1 MTRARRLAVVPAL
14 LIALSLAA
22 LPFGVGVTAQGKAL
36 GASRVQLP
44 NGLTVLVREN
54 PTAPVVAFSLMTRMG
69 TRSEN
74 AGNAGISNFLQL
86 MLVRGTTS
94 KNGIEIIE
102 AAERMGGSLDAYA
115 DVDHAEIA
123 ATALSRHWSDMLALV
138 ADVVLNP
145 TIPEATAGAV
155 KDFLLKQ
162 IRNRGDKPYDAGVDF
177 IGRRLYGSHP
187 YGWNPLGRRE
197 AVDKVTRDDL
207 VAHYRRF
214 YVPAGMVLA
223 VSGRVKTDE
232 VLARVRELF
241 GGMPEGYG
249 PAPALPSPP
258 PLENS
263 RDVVEVPGAQ
273 AQILMAVF
281 GPQMVHPDFAAV
293 KVLANVLGGGMSGR
307 FFSELR
313 DKQGLAYTTGAQ
325 YPARI
330 ERAPFVAQIGTAPE
344 SAEKSEAA
352 LRAELAR
359 VQREQVGP
367 EELAVAKA
375 YLLGNLAMD
384 RRTNARQAWYLASY
398 EIAGVGFEFLDL
410 YEAKVREVTAA
421 DIQRVAQRYL
431 PALRTVVV
439 RPPAR

>member
-1 MTRARRLAVVPAL
+1 MRRARRRPGPAL
-14 LIALSLAA
+14 ALLVAVALACLPAVASAQGTALSATRL
-22 LPFGVGVTAQGKAL
+22 
-36 GASRVQLP
+36 QLP

-74 AGNAGISNFLQL
+74 EGNAGISNFLQL
-86 MLVRGTTS
+86 MLVRGTTG

-115 DVDHAEIA
+115 EVDHAEIA
-123 ATALSRHWSDMLALV
+123 ATALSRHWSEMLALV

-155 KDFLLKQ
+155 RDFLLKQ

-177 IGRRLYGSHP
+177 IGRRLYGAHP
-187 YGWNPLGRRE
+187 YAWNPLGRRE
-197 AVDKVTRDDL
+197 SVEKQTRDTL

-214 YVPAGMVLA
+214 YVPASMVLA
-223 VSGRVKTDE
+223 VSGRVKTDA
-232 VLARVRELF
+232 VLEQVRALF

-258 PLENS
+258 PLEAS
-263 RDVVEVPGAQ
+263 RDVIEVPGAQ
-273 AQILMAVF
+273 AQILMAAF

-313 DKQGLAYTTGAQ
+313 DKQGLAYTTGAL

-359 VQREQVGP
+359 VQREPVGDA
-367 EELAVAKA
+367 ELNVAKA
-375 YLLGNLAMD
+375 FLLGNLAMD
-384 RRTNARQAWYLASY
+384 RRTNARQAWYLATY
-398 EIAGVGFEFLDL
+398 EIAGVGHEFLDL
-410 YEAKVREVTAA
+410 YEAKVRAVTAA
-421 DIQRVAQRYL
+421 DVQRVAQRYL

>member
-1 MTRARRLAVVPAL
+1 MSRALPRLALVVAL
-14 LIALSLAA
+14 LIAA
-22 LPFGVGVTAQGKAL
+22 LPAAAGVAGAQGKAL
-36 GASRVQLP
+36 SASRVQLP

-74 AGNAGISNFLQL
+74 EGNAGISNFLQL

-94 KNGIEIIE
+94 KNGVEIIE

-177 IGRRLYGSHP
+177 IGRRLYGAHP

-197 AVDKVTRDDL
+197 SVEKLTRDNL
-207 VAHYRRF
+207 VAHYKRF
-214 YVPAGMVLA
+214 YVPASMVLA
-223 VSGRVKTDE
+223 VSGRVKADE
-232 VLARVRELF
+232 VLARVRTLF
-241 GGMPEGYG
+241 GNMPEGYG

-258 PLENS
+258 PLETS
-263 RDVVEVPGAQ
+263 RDVIEVAGAQ
-273 AQILMAVF
+273 AQILMAGF
-281 GPQMVHPDFAAV
+281 GPQMVHPDFPAV

-313 DKQGLAYTTGAQ
+313 DKQGLAYTTGAL

-330 ERAPFVAQIGTAPE
+330 ERPPFVAQIGTAPE

-367 EELAVAKA
+367 EELNVAKA

-384 RRTNARQAWYLASY
+384 RRTNARQAWYLATY
-398 EIAGVGFEFLDL
+398 EVAGVGFEFLDR
-410 YEAKVREVTAA
+410 YPDRVRAVTAA
-421 DIQRVAQRYL
+421 DVQRVAQRYL
-431 PALRTVVV
+431 AVLRTIVVE
-439 RPPAR
+439 PPARP

>member
-1 MTRARRLAVVPAL
+1 MSRALLRLALVVAL
-14 LIALSLAA
+14 LIAALPLAA
-22 LPFGVGVTAQGKAL
+22 GVAGAQGKAL
-36 GASRVQLP
+36 SASRVQLP

-74 AGNAGISNFLQL
+74 EGNAGISNFLQL

-94 KNGIEIIE
+94 KNGVEIIE

-177 IGRRLYGSHP
+177 IGRRLYGAHP

-197 AVDKVTRDDL
+197 SVEKLTRDNL
-207 VAHYRRF
+207 VAHYKRF
-214 YVPAGMVLA
+214 YVPASMVLA
-223 VSGRVKTDE
+223 VSGRVKSDE
-232 VLARVRELF
+232 VLARVRTLF
-241 GGMPEGYG
+241 GNMPEGYG

-258 PLENS
+258 PLETS
-263 RDVVEVPGAQ
+263 RDVIEVAGAQ
-273 AQILMAVF
+273 AQILMAGF
-281 GPQMVHPDFAAV
+281 GPQMVHPDFPAV

-313 DKQGLAYTTGAQ
+313 DKQGLAYTTGAL

-330 ERAPFVAQIGTAPE
+330 ERPPFVAQIGTAPE

-352 LRAELAR
+352 LRGVLAR

-367 EELAVAKA
+367 EELNVAKA
-375 YLLGNLAMD
+375 YLLGNLEMD

-421 DIQRVAQRYL
+421 DVQRVAQRYL